1 MTSVPPIAS
10 SARAGFASRTS
21 CAASFRF
28 ARTSFRV
35 APCVLAPGS
44 SSMKPMYPSGTFRNT
59 AVSWSCTG
67 PPLPFAAIYSET
79 PLGAYRIAA
88 QRRAPAPAGR
98 TTPAPPQVNTH
109 PAIRHLNS
117 PTLQR
122 LVRLLDAPVGQWYYS
137 SMKTAISLPDKLFE
151 STDALARRL
160 GLSRSQLVATA
171 LAEFLAKHR
180 GRDVTRRLD
189 AVYSHET
196 STLDAGTAR
205 LQSRSLRGDPW

>member
-1 MTSVPPIAS
+1 
-10 SARAGFASRTS
+10 
-21 CAASFRF
+21 
-28 ARTSFRV
+28 
-35 APCVLAPGS
+35 
-44 SSMKPMYPSGTFRNT
+44 
-59 AVSWSCTG
+59 
-67 PPLPFAAIYSET
+67 
-79 PLGAYRIAA
+79 
-88 QRRAPAPAGR
+88 
-98 TTPAPPQVNTH
+98 
-109 PAIRHLNS
+109 
-117 PTLQR
+117 
-122 LVRLLDAPVGQWYYS
+122 
-137 SMKTAISLPDKLFE
+137 MKTAISLPDKLFE